1 MSPAAA
7 VRVTVVVVVAVFV
20 ALLVA
25 VLVTVVSAGPLP
37 MKQEQAEE
45 IWRGPPRP
53 SEILM
58 PPG

>member
-1 MSPAAA
+1 M
-7 VRVTVVVVVAVFV
+7 VAVFV